1 MPLRRSLIATGALAW
16 AGAATLGARQALASA
31 ASAPQA
37 APTAP
42 TAPTAPVP
50 LITRVR
56 ALRLV
61 HRPGLLGLYHD
72 PAHAEHA
79 HALHALVA
87 EAMGWYREV
96 LGIEGG
102 LTLAVLEREPWEA
115 VGLQQPYGI
124 PGVAGSGVAGEPPVI
139 YMPATDDGL
148 AATDALALA
157 PRVRPATLASL
168 RAAGY
173 DYATAARRHVDVIGL
188 HELGHVYTRRFG
200 IAPPNLWLDELLA
213 TFFAHA
219 FLVARRPALA
229 ALFGGVLQAT
239 IDAFEPVHRSLA
251 DFERLYFRVGAANY
265 VWYQAHFQ
273 QRAAALHQAQGLDA
287 LRALRA
293 AFPLPRPLRPT
304 PEALL
309 AELELVSPGFQAWA
323 ATVEGGR

>member
-1 MPLRRSLIATGALAW
+1 
-16 AGAATLGARQALASA
+16 
-31 ASAPQA
+31 
-37 APTAP
+37 
-42 TAPTAPVP
+42 VP

-56 ALRLV
+56 ALQLV
-61 HRPGLLGLYHD
+61 HRPGLLDLHFD

-79 HALHALVA
+79 QALSALVV
-87 EAMGWYREV
+87 EAMDWYREV
-96 LGIEGG
+96 LGIEGR
-102 LTLAVLEREPWEA
+102 LTLAVLARGPWEA
-115 VGLQQPYGI
+115 LGLQQPYGI
-124 PGVAGSGVAGEPPVI
+124 PGVSGSGVAGEPPVI

-157 PRVRPATLASL
+157 PRVHPSTLAGL

-200 IAPPNLWLDELLA
+200 ISAPNLWLDELLA

-219 FLVARRPALA
+219 FLVARRPVLA

-239 IDAFEPVHRSLA
+239 IDAFVPVHRSLA

-287 LRALRA
+287 LRALRP
-293 AFPLPRPLRPT
+293 AFALPRLLRPT

-309 AELELVSPGFQAWA
+309 AELEIVTPGFQAWA
-323 ATVEGGR
+323 ATVEGRR